1 VTTRARADAESIR
14 RVEELARRQLSADE
28 FRAWAD
34 GEIPPEEM
42 AEMVALIRWFVRRYP
57 TPADRLR
64 SARRRQVQ
72 TARTIA
78 FARGNDDSER

>member
-1 VTTRARADAESIR
+1 MTTRAHADADAIQ
-14 RVEELARRQLSADE
+14 RVEELAQRRLSADE

-34 GEIPPEEM
+34 GEIAPDEM
-42 AEMVALIRWFVRRYP
+42 AEMISLIRWFLRRYP

-64 SARRRQVQ
+64 SARRRHAQ

-78 FARGNDDSER
+78 SSRGPAE